1 MLVYCLSKIC
11 VNLMGYMEMS
21 EIKATLNSNGEGQV
35 RKAGCFSWEDGSS
48 YDGDIMDGK
57 PDGQGT
63 YIWPDGDKYVG
74 AWKNGQREGLGCHS
88 RTNGF
93 IFIGEFHNNLPHG
106 EGFYVGPD
114 GICYSGTWVLGKQ
127 QGKGMLK
134 DQNEGVIFFWSVA
147 TRVAQIFSIYDQ

>member
-1 MLVYCLSKIC
+1 
-11 VNLMGYMEMS
+11 MS
-21 EIKATLNSNGEGQV
+21 EIKATLNSNGQGQV

-48 YDGDIMDGK
+48 YDGDMMDGK

-106 EGFYVGPD
+106 EGFMLDPMVFVIPE
-114 GICYSGTWVLGKQ
+114 LGYWENNREK
-127 QGKGMLK
+127 
-134 DQNEGVIFFWSVA
+134 VC
-147 TRVAQIFSIYDQ
+147 